1 MHDTANSHRAVP
13 SLSNPELFAGSLL
26 GRVDAAGIL
35 RLLELLPSEAPARGS
50 REVGVASEFSFT
62 TGAYTAYTY
71 DHGARHGLR
80 QNCRDFPL
88 VTQALNDFMR
98 ARAPDARYTALAMF
112 RDLRTR
118 VHADKGNDPCQV
130 NTIVKL
136 RNFQGGGLWV
146 QGPPGQVKCPLPGE
160 THRRGFLVD
169 FKAGVLQ
176 FNAQAPHCVVPWTA
190 GPRVVP
196 VAFTVRVSRNFQ
208 FGIGMTCATWVF
220 QCRMQGNRSLRRCS
234 SLLRVP
240 GPPAVRPVMPIVLQV
255 LSGPLVPC
263 NIQWSRVQSVG
274 SLGTTPAAVQR
285 VMSVLVRTTQQQVP
299 SRRMA

>member
-1 MHDTANSHRAVP
+1 MHDTGHRAVT

-50 REVGVASEFSFT
+50 RAVGVASEFSFT
-62 TGAYTAYTY
+62 TGAYTY

-80 QNCRDFPL
+80 QNCRDFPR
-88 VTQALNDFMR
+88 VTQALNEFMR
-98 ARAPDARYTALAMF
+98 ARAPDAHYTTLALF
-112 RDLRTR
+112 RDLRAS

-136 RNFQGGGLWV
+136 RNFHGGGLWV
-146 QGPPGQVKCPLPGE
+146 QGSSGQLKCPLPGE

-190 GPRVVP
+190 GPRVVL
-196 VAFTVRVSRNFQ
+196 VAFTVKGFQ
-208 FGIGMTCATWVF
+208 KLSVRDRDDLLNLGFSLPDAGQSIPHE
-220 QCRMQGNRSLRRCS
+220 MQHPAAGAGAS
-234 SLLRVP
+234 SSAARDDDRP
-240 GPPAVRPVMPIVLQV
+240 PGSFGPPSPLQRSTEPGSDGV
-255 LSGPLVPC
+255 VAGSNTGSSAAQDVDG
-263 NIQWSRVQSVG
+263 WSRVQYS
-274 SLGTTPAAVQR
+274 PY
-285 VMSVLVRTTQQQVP
+285 
-299 SRRMA
+299 

>member
-1 MHDTANSHRAVP
+1 MGAVALHDTANSHRAVP
-13 SLSNPELFAGSLL
+13 SSSNPELFAGSLLL

-62 TGAYTAYTY
+62 TGAYTY

-88 VTQALNDFMR
+88 VTQALNELMR
-98 ARAPDARYTALAMF
+98 ARAPDARYTTLAMF
-112 RDLRTR
+112 RDLQTQ

-130 NTIVKL
+130 NTIIKL

-146 QGPPGQVKCPLPGE
+146 QGSAGRVRCPLPGE

-176 FNAQAPHCVVPWTA
+176 FDAQAPHCVVPWTA
-190 GPRVVP
+190 GPRVVL
-196 VAFTVRVSRNFQ
+196 VAFTVKGFQKLSVRDRDDLRNLGFP
-208 FGIGMTCATWVF
+208 
-220 QCRMQGNRSLRRCS
+220 
-234 SLLRVP
+234 VP
-240 GPPAVRPVMPIVLQV
+240 DAGKSIPPAMQQHATSARASCSAARDADRPPG
-255 LSGPLVPC
+255 SCGSLVP
-263 NIQWSRVQSVG
+263 WLHWWV
-274 SLGTTPAAVQR
+274 
-285 VMSVLVRTTQQQVP
+285 
-299 SRRMA
+299 